1 MATFTTPLNAFSVPA
16 SALISTEI
24 LDWDDWI
31 LASLGAVVFI
41 AYLRSLKKD
50 PYHYRRFER
59 PQIQHTN
66 GQSKSAIS
74 RDIAEK
80 VQSTVREPSVKL
92 FH

>member
-1 MATFTTPLNAFSVPA
+1 MATFTTPLNAFFLPPRP
-16 SALISTEI
+16 LISTEI

-31 LASLGAVVFI
+31 LASLGTVVFI

-59 PQIQHTN
+59 PQIEHTN

-74 RDIAEK
+74 RDIAQK
-80 VQSTVREPSVKL
+80 VQSTVSEPSIKL
-92 FH
+92 FR